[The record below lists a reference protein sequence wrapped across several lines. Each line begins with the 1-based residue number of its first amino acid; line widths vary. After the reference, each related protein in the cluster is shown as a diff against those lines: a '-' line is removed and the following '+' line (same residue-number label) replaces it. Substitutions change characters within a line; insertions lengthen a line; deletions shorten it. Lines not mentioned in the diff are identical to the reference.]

1 MGVFNLVY
9 PTSDEYDNEQGYV
22 LGFSAANYSVLA
34 ANRTKSSILS
44 QGSYLNISLP
54 LSTELVVQTQHG
66 YSEEAN
72 PVGPM
77 LSAAGA
83 LNSGGEAAMLK
94 RVFVDPMITY
104 FNNISSTVSQ
114 QIYSNITEMSLK
126 SEARREFTFSWL
138 LVPKN
143 NADAEAIVNI
153 CNAFREASYPVYT
166 DLPERVYPP
175 PIWAVYII
183 AAGGYDEEL
192 TRNWLGD
199 PLVCVLAS
207 VAINKIPLDSTRAT
221 YFKVGDSA
229 QPVATALSVVFKEF
243 ETGAA
248 RPGGRVVSKSEFLIN
263 PTGE

>member
-1 MGVFNLVY
+1 MAINLYY

-34 ANRTKSSILS
+34 DRRTRSHILN
-44 QGSYLNISLP
+44 QGNYLNIGLP
-54 LSTELVVQTQHG
+54 LSTQLLIQTQHG
-66 YSEEAN
+66 YSEQAN
-72 PVGPM
+72 PVGPL

-104 FNNISSTVSQ
+104 FSNISSTVSQ

-143 NADAEAIVNI
+143 NADAIAIVNI
-153 CNAFREASYPVYT
+153 CNAFREASYPVYA
-166 DLPERVYPP
+166 DLPERVYPA
-175 PIWAVYII
+175 PIWAIYIM
-183 AAGGYDEEL
+183 ADGGYDEEL
-192 TRNWLGD
+192 TRQWLGD

-207 VAINKIPLDSTRAT
+207 VAINKLPLDSARAT
-221 YFKVGDSA
+221 YFKVGASA
-229 QPVATALSVVFKEF
+229 QPVATALSVVYKEF
-243 ETGAA
+243 ETGAV
-248 RPGGRVVSKSEFLIN
+248 GTNGRVVSKSEFLS
-263 PTGE
+263 GS

>member
-1 MGVFNLVY
+1 MGTTDLYY
-9 PTSDEYDNEQGYV
+9 PTIDEYDNEQGYV
-22 LGFSAANYSVLA
+22 LGFSAAPYSVLA
-34 ANRTKSSILS
+34 SERTRGYILGES
-44 QGSYLNISLP
+44 AYLNIALP
-54 LSTELVVQTQHG
+54 LPTELVVQTQHA

-94 RVFVDPMITY
+94 RVFVDPMVTY

-114 QIYSNITEMSLK
+114 QMYSNITEMSLK

-143 NADAEAIVNI
+143 KDDADAITNI
-153 CNAFREASYPVYT
+153 CNYFREASYPVYA
-166 DLPERVYPP
+166 DLPERVYPA
-175 PIWAVYII
+175 PIWAIYII
-183 AAGGYDEEL
+183 ASEGIDVSL

-199 PLVCVLAS
+199 PLVCVLSS
-207 VAINKIPLDSTRAT
+207 VAVNKIPLDSTRPT
-221 YFKVGDSA
+221 YFKNNDGTVD
-229 QPVATALSVVFKEF
+229 PVATALSVVFKEF

-248 RPGGRVVSKSEFLIN
+248 IPGGRVVSKSEFLS
-263 PTGE
+263 GG

>member
-1 MGVFNLVY
+1 MGAITYVY
-9 PTSDEYDNEQGYV
+9 PTSGEYDNEQGYV
-22 LGFSAANYSVLA
+22 LGFSAADYSVLA
-34 ANRTKSSILS
+34 ANRTRSSILGG
-44 QGSYLNISLP
+44 GSYLNIALP

-143 NADAEAIVNI
+143 NADAEAIVKI
-153 CNAFREASYPVYT
+153 CNAFREASYPIYT
-166 DLPERVYPP
+166 NLPERVYPP
-175 PIWAVYII
+175 PIWAVYILT
-183 AAGGYDEEL
+183 AGGYDSEL
-192 TRNWLGD
+192 TTNWLGD

-207 VAINKIPLDSTRAT
+207 VAINKIPLDSARAT
-221 YFKVGDSA
+221 YFKVGDAA

-248 RPGGRVVSKSEFLIN
+248 RPGGRVVSKSEFLNN
-263 PTGE
+263 PTGG

>member
-1 MGVFNLVY
+1 MGTTDLYY
-9 PTSDEYDNEQGYV
+9 PTSDEYDIEQGYV
-22 LGFSAANYSVLA
+22 LGFSAAPYSVLA
-34 ANRTKSSILS
+34 SERTRDHILAD
-44 QGSYLNISLP
+44 GAYLNIALP
-54 LSTELVVQTQHG
+54 LPTELVVQTQDG

-94 RVFVDPMITY
+94 RVFVDPMVTY

-114 QIYSNITEMSLK
+114 QMYSNITEMSLK

-143 NADAEAIVNI
+143 KQDADAITNI
-153 CNAFREASYPVYT
+153 CNYFREASYPVYA
-166 DLPERVYPP
+166 DLPERVYPA
-175 PIWAVYII
+175 PIWAIYIL
-183 AAGGYDEEL
+183 AADSNGADDTL

-199 PLVCVLAS
+199 PLVCVLAA
-207 VAINKIPLDSTRAT
+207 VAVNKLPLDSTRPT
-221 YFKVGDSA
+221 YFKNNDGTVD
-229 QPVATALSVVFKEF
+229 PVATALSVVFKEF

-248 RPGGRVVSKSEFLIN
+248 IPGGRVVSKSEFLS
-263 PTGE
+263 GG

>member
-1 MGVFNLVY
+1 MGVRDLYY
-9 PTSDEYDNEQGYV
+9 PTSTEYDNEQGYV
-22 LGFSAANYSVLA
+22 LGFSAADYSVLA
-34 ANRTKSSILS
+34 SQRTRDWILGG
-44 QGSYLNISLP
+44 GSFLNIGLP

-83 LNSGGEAAMLK
+83 LNSGGAAAMLK

-143 NADAEAIVNI
+143 SADAAEIVDI
-153 CNAFREASYPVYT
+153 CNAFREASYPIFA

-175 PIWAVYII
+175 PIWAIYIM
-183 AAGGYDEEL
+183 AAEGIDMGL

-207 VAINKIPLDSTRAT
+207 VAVNKLPLDSTRPT
-221 YFKVGDSA
+221 YFKEGDA
-229 QPVATALSVVFKEF
+229 GQPVATALSVVFKEF

-248 RPGGRVVSKSEFLIN
+248 IPGGKVVSKSEFLSS
-263 PTGE
+263 